1 MIWANVH
8 RLALLAGTL
17 AAVATTAGCMVGPDF
32 KQPDAPP
39 VKGYTP
45 EPLPT
50 ATAASKVAA
59 GAAQRFAE
67 DTDIPGQWWTLFHS
81 PQINSLIEQALQ
93 KNPSLQAAQAS
104 LRQAQENV
112 YAEEG
117 VLLPQA
123 DLNAQSAREQISG
136 ATFGQPRSLGPFTIH
151 TASVNVS
158 YGLDLW
164 GGERRQVESLQAQ
177 ADFQRFQL
185 EAAYLTLTSN
195 VVLAAVQEA
204 SLRAQINATQDIVQV
219 ESDQLQVLRQQF
231 DLGGTSRAAVLAQ
244 EATLAQTRATL
255 PPLEKQLAQQRN
267 LLSVLA
273 GRFPSDEPRETFD
286 LAGLALP
293 QDLPLSLPSKLVQ
306 QRPDVRSAEE
316 TLHSASAQVGV
327 ATAAMLPQIT
337 LTGSWGRT
345 ATQPSG
351 LGSPANS
358 VWSYAAG
365 LAQPLFHGG
374 ELLHQKRAAVAAFD
388 SAAAQYR
395 NTVLTAFQNVAD
407 TLRALES
414 DANALSAQV
423 EAERSALDSLTLSQE
438 QYRLGAITYTALLT
452 AEQTYQQAHINLV
465 QAQANRFSDTAAL
478 FQALGGGWWN
488 RVDVTA
494 EGTAPAGTFTKILDR
509 SVKQ

>member
-1 MIWANVH
+1 MIWA
-8 RLALLAGTL
+8 RLYRPALLAGAL
-17 AAVATTAGCMVGPDF
+17 AAAATTAGCMVGPDF
-32 KQPDAPP
+32 KQPPAPDA
-39 VKGYTP
+39 KGYTR
-45 EPLPT
+45 EPLPA
-50 ATAASKVAA
+50 ATTASKVAA
-59 GAAQRFAE
+59 GDAQRFIA
-67 DTDIPGQWWTLFHS
+67 DRDIPGQWWTLFHS
-81 PQINSLIEQALQ
+81 PQINSLIEQALE

-117 VLLPQA
+117 VLLPSA
-123 DLNAQSAREQISG
+123 DLNAQSTREQISG
-136 ATFGQPRSLGPFTIH
+136 ASFGAPRAIGPFSIH

-158 YGLDLW
+158 YPLDVW
-164 GGERRQVESLQAQ
+164 GGTRREVESLAAQ
-177 ADFQRFQL
+177 ADYQRFQL

-204 SLRAQINATQDIVQV
+204 SLRAQISATQDIIQI
-219 ESDQLQVLRQQF
+219 ESDQLEVLRQQF
-231 DLGGTSRAAVLAQ
+231 DLGGTSRVAVLAQ

-255 PPLEKQLAQQRN
+255 PTLEKQLAQQRN

-273 GRFPSDEPRETFD
+273 GRFPSDEPQETFD
-286 LAGLALP
+286 LTRLTLP
-293 QDLPLSLPSKLVQ
+293 QDLPLSLPSKLVE

-316 TLHSASAQVGV
+316 TLHSASAQIGV

-351 LGSPANS
+351 LGSPANA

-365 LAQPLFHGG
+365 LTQPLFHGG

-395 NTVLTAFQNVAD
+395 NTVLSAFQNVAD

-414 DANALSAQV
+414 DANALAAQV
-423 EAERSALDSLTLSQE
+423 EAERSAFDSLALQRQ
-438 QYRLGAITYTALLT
+438 QYQFGAITYTSLLN
-452 AEQTYQQAHINLV
+452 AQQTYQQAHINLV
-465 QAQANRFSDTAAL
+465 QAQANRFADTAAL

-488 RVDVTA
+488 RADVTA
-494 EGTAPAGTFTKILDR
+494 EGTAPADAFTRVLDR
-509 SVKQ
+509 SVRQ

>member
-1 MIWANVH
+1 MNGTTIH
-8 RLALLAGTL
+8 RLTLLAAAL
-17 AAVATTAGCMVGPDF
+17 AAVATAAGCMVGPDF
-32 KQPDAPP
+32 KQPDAPA
-39 VKGYTP
+39 VKGYTSQ
-45 EPLPT
+45 PLPE
-50 ATAASKVAA
+50 ATTASKVAA
-59 GAAQRFAE
+59 GEAQRFIS
-67 DTDIPGQWWTLFHS
+67 DSDIPGQWWVLFHS
-81 PQINSLIEQALQ
+81 PQINSLIDQALE

-117 VLLPQA
+117 TLLPQA
-123 DLNAQSAREQISG
+123 DLNASSTRERVSG
-136 ATFGQPRSLGPFTIH
+136 AALGAPRSLGPFTVH

-158 YGLDLW
+158 YGLDIW

-185 EAAYLTLTSN
+185 EASYLTLTSN

-204 SLRAQINATQDIVQV
+204 SLRAQITATQDIAQL
-219 ESDQLQVLRQQF
+219 EADQLQVLRQQF
-231 DLGGTSRAAVLAQ
+231 ELGGTSRAAVLAQ

-267 LLSVLA
+267 LLAVLA
-273 GRFPSDEPRETFD
+273 GRFPGDEPGETFD
-286 LAGLALP
+286 LAGLTLP
-293 QDLPLSLPSKLVQ
+293 QDLPLSLPSKLVE

-337 LTGSWGRT
+337 LTGSWGRS
-345 ATQPSG
+345 AGQPSG
-351 LGSPANS
+351 LSSGANS
-358 VWSYAAG
+358 IWSYAAG
-365 LAQPLFHGG
+365 LTQPLFHGG

-395 NTVLTAFQNVAD
+395 NTVLSAFQNVAD

-414 DANALSAQV
+414 DANALNAQV
-423 EAERSALDSLTLSQE
+423 EAERSALDSLTLSQQ
-438 QYRLGAITYTALLT
+438 QYQLGAITYTALLN

-494 EGTAPAGTFTKILDR
+494 EGTAPQDALTRVLDR
-509 SVKQ
+509 SVRQ